1 MESTADEFDAK
12 LMELVEAMTKTSAE
26 NTENAEKM
34 GDASEK
40 EEKGGEGEMIRR
52 FERVEHLVQANG
64 VILRNLLAGE
74 SDTKNNERKAVLEVL
89 EEVRRRLT
97 VEAANEKLF
106 DRMHQELKSYRDEF
120 LYDTMH
126 KPVIRDLL
134 GMLDVLDGLLKTTE
148 KEEVSAVLHG
158 NLDNLKAML
167 LETLIRIGVEEIECA
182 ENQFDVRN
190 HRMLETLPAEN
201 QEQDGKIAEVVRSG
215 FRWRNRVIRPID
227 VKVFRYTTNTTN
239 EAAGTPSTDETS
251 GTDENATQTIEKED
265 TAPEAEQVV
274 SFEQSPE
281 VEQTD

>member
-26 NTENAEKM
+26 STKNAGKT